1 MACNSPIRKSRSIIQ
16 CGAPPRVMRPIRLHE
31 GNRDAAVHRVPSP
44 GTLDR
49 LFYDGESSAQLT
61 SSTILALA
69 SRASRLLPPTT
80 PMASNL
86 TRSPIRK
93 SRSIIQCGAPPRV
106 MRPIRLHEGK
116 RDAAVHHVPSPGTLD
131 MAAVLRL
138 HDGESSAQ
146 LTSSTILA
154 LARSICPRTASTQGQ
169 TEGPTCTAAGPASY
183 GAATSE
189 REESPAALC
198 DLF

>member
-1 MACNSPIRKSRSIIQ
+1 MDPRFPKETLSKDILLNTCARTTPMACNSPIRKSRSIIQ
-16 CGAPPRVMRPIRLHE
+16 CGAHPRVMRPIRLHE

-69 SRASRLLPPTT
+69 
-80 PMASNL
+80 
-86 TRSPIRK
+86 
-93 SRSIIQCGAPPRV
+93 
-106 MRPIRLHEGK
+106 
-116 RDAAVHHVPSPGTLD
+116 
-131 MAAVLRL
+131 
-138 HDGESSAQ
+138 
-146 LTSSTILA
+146 
-154 LARSICPRTASTQGQ
+154 RSICPRTASTQGQ
-169 TEGPTCTAAGPASY
+169 TEGPTCTAAVPASY

-189 REESPAALC
+189 RVESPAALC